1 MSKDGK
7 RKKQND
13 DIFTVEAIH
22 GRRCNKQ
29 TVQYHLQASLLQST
43 FLIYQYIIRE
53 GQSII

>member
-29 TVQYHLQASLLQST
+29 TVQYYLLASLVLST
-43 FLIYQYIIRE
+43 FLIYQHIFRE